1 MTHFDYSAEQY
12 EQLISKLNDIGISLS
27 AEKNISRLTERIVDE
42 LRSFTNADAGALYIL
57 NKTKKSLQFQIVQT
71 ESLNIRMG
79 GTSGI
84 AITWSDVMLELNGKE
99 NLQNISA
106 YVANTGKTVNI
117 PDVYK
122 ADGFDFGQT
131 KVFDKKNNYRTKSTL
146 TLPLIDH
153 NRSVIGVLQLINAR
167 DEAGEI
173 IPFKTEFETLVRS
186 LASQAAIALENAKLI
201 ADLRNLF
208 KSLVVYSSKAIEARS
223 PHTAGHSGRVA
234 TLSKEILKA
243 INRQNDGVF
252 ADVYFSPEQIEEIEY
267 AGWLHD
273 IGKIGVPEAVLE
285 KENKLTDDQIDII
298 RERFLLSSF
307 YNACYDYEDGRRMEW
322 SDFKNSFHHYW
333 KNLLDELKYIQK
345 INELNFAKDHELK
358 RIRELA
364 RTYYF
369 DFNGKRHDLLTN
381 FELENLEVR
390 KGNLTEEERKTIQSH
405 VTESY
410 RILKAIPFME
420 DLDGIPNMVIE
431 HHEYLNGAGY
441 PYGLR
446 GDEITL
452 QGRAICVADV
462 FDALT
467 AKDRP
472 YKKSVP
478 LDRTLEILQND
489 AESGLFDKNI
499 VDLFV
504 QEKLYFALPG
514 FRKKINKH

>member
-12 EQLISKLNDIGISLS
+12 EQLISRLNEIGISLS
-27 AEKNISRLTERIVDE
+27 AEKDISRLTERIVDE
-42 LRSFTNADAGALYIL
+42 LRSFTNADAGTLYIL
-57 NKTKKSLQFQIVQT
+57 NKTKKSLEFQIVQT
-71 ESLNIRMG
+71 ESLNVRMG
-79 GTSGI
+79 GTSGVS
-84 AITWSDVMLELNGKE
+84 ITWPDVALELNGKE
-99 NLQNISA
+99 NIQNISA

-117 PDVYK
+117 PDVYE

-131 KVFDKKNNYRTKSTL
+131 KVVDKKNNYRTQSTL

-153 NRSVIGVLQLINAR
+153 NRNVIGVLQLINAR
-167 DEAGEI
+167 DENGEI

-186 LASQAAIALENAKLI
+186 LASQAAVALENAKLI
-201 ADLRNLF
+201 SDLRHLF

-234 TLSKEILKA
+234 TLSKETLKA
-243 INRQNDGVF
+243 INRQNEGAF
-252 ADVYFSPEQIEEIEY
+252 ADVHFSAEQVEEIEY

-285 KENKLTDDQIDII
+285 KANKLTEDQINII
-298 RERFLLSSF
+298 RERFLLASF
-307 YNACYDYEDGRRMEW
+307 YEVYHDHENSGKMEW
-322 SDFKNSFHHYW
+322 KDFKNSFHHYW
-333 KNLLDELKYIQK
+333 KNLLDELKYIEK
-345 INELNFAKDHELK
+345 INEVNFARDEELK
-358 RIRELA
+358 RIQELSREHYL
-364 RTYYF
+364 
-369 DFNGKRHDLLTN
+369 DFSKGRHELLTN

-390 KGNLTEEERKTIQSH
+390 KGNLTEEERKIIQSH

-420 DLDGIPNMVIE
+420 DLDDIPNMVIE

-441 PYGLR
+441 PYGLK

-452 QGRAICVADV
+452 QGRVLCVADV

-472 YKKSVP
+472 YKKSTP
-478 LDRTLEILQND
+478 LDRTLEILQMD

-499 VDLFV
+499 VELFIR
-504 QEKLYFALPG
+504 EKIYLALPG
-514 FRKKINKH
+514 FRKKVNNH